1 MKHCPQRMRP
11 GERNGR
17 TTERLK
23 TTKRTRVAES
33 DGCQENGESAT
44 PMLRGRE
51 LPKVQGSPGG
61 QTGRVLLRSES
72 RLGTAEL
79 ARRQLRGRKE
89 GVCRWWIETST

>member
-33 DGCQENGESAT
+33 DGCQESGESAT

-51 LPKVQGSPGG
+51 LPKVQGSPGAKVG
-61 QTGRVLLRSES
+61 QTGRVLLRSE
-72 RLGTAEL
+72 TAWG
-79 ARRQLRGRKE
+79 QQSWHDGN
-89 GVCRWWIETST
+89 